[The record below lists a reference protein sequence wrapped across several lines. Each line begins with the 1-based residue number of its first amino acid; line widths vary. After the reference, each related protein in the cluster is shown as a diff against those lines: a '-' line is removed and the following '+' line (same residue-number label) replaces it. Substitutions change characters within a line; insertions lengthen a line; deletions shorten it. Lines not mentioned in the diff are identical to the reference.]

1 MDRLW
6 WNTYAH
12 ELRETA
18 AEFWT
23 TSREAARVYRM
34 NLIVGQVGVGVMKQ
48 GNAIYLGGN
57 SGYQAVGLALHFG
70 ARRVILL
77 GYDMQA
83 TGGRTHWH
91 GNHAKLGNPLP
102 DRYPEWRRQ
111 FSAMNRELPEG
122 VEIVNATRESA
133 LTSFARMPIEQALAL
148 VSRSKAKVQDLQDL
162 QEQTEDAG
170 ATA

>member
-12 ELRETA
+12 ELRETS

-77 GYDMQA
+77 GYDMQN
-83 TGGRTHWH
+83 TGGRTHFH
-91 GNHAKLGNPLP
+91 GNHEKLGNPLP

-111 FSAMNRELPEG
+111 FSATNRELPEG
-122 VEIVNATRESA
+122 VQIVNSTRQTA
-133 LTSFARMPIEQALAL
+133 LTCFARVPLDQALAFGF
-148 VSRSKAKVQDLQDL
+148 RSEAKVQVL
-162 QEQTEDAG
+162 EPAEG